1 MQECL
6 KVPCRNHGNNSSV
19 YTIMYTQILSQLGDT
34 AVHSDQLRDIAQLL
48 YKSLATEQQESVEL
62 ALPQYTSCFKEVNKP
77 SPLTVLVRVEHWNS
91 MTLYTH
97 GCLECMHLP
106 CSLSLLSYSTAT
118 YMIAHDCTLHFQCT
132 DSKD

>member
-1 MQECL
+1 MIMQTFPHMQLRSCNAGVCL
-6 KVPCRNHGNNSSV
+6 KVPCRNYGNNSGV
-19 YTIMYTQILSQLGDT
+19 YTQILSQLGDT

-77 SPLTVLVRVEHWNS
+77 SPLTVIVRVEHGNS
-91 MTLYTH
+91 MCTH

-106 CSLSLLSYSTAT
+106 CSLILQQHT
-118 YMIAHDCTLHFQCT
+118 
-132 DSKD
+132 